1 VNAVLDERRLQRDFL
16 ALLLAFFVN
25 FLGYAFIVPI
35 LPSWQTQFDL
45 NATQA
50 TLLVSLWA
58 VPLLLFGPVTGRIT
72 DRFGAGR
79 TVFVSLVM
87 LTASGGLYVVATNEW
102 VGRPFLLLAVARMV
116 HGASG
121 ATIMTAG
128 LAAASQLWPVRFG
141 EQAGK
146 LLGMAAIGGLFGPVL
161 GGVLFTWGE
170 ASAFAVLAL
179 LTASVCPLIWFS
191 IEVIGGPKENVS
203 STVSL
208 RVFFSDRILFR
219 VAVLLAIT
227 TVATGALEAGVPL
240 FLDDAL
246 GLSSASIG
254 GVLLVM
260 VLMQGL
266 GSVIWG
272 RWVDRNGPTRYMLI
286 GWSFVVLSLLG
297 VGLVGYVL
305 AGDTA
310 VLAMILLLGSF
321 QFFIAAAQ
329 IPMLPMID
337 TATNRALGEGNP
349 GLAFGVFGAAW
360 AAGTIVGP
368 LLVGPVFDIF
378 GSWAIALGGLAIPAF
393 GALLLTL
400 TNRGMLHECYEEE
413 IQKRKSTREVVGEGL
428 QPE

>member
-1 VNAVLDERRLQRDFL
+1 MNSASEERQLQRAFL

-72 DRFGAGR
+72 DRFGAGP

-102 VGRPFLLLAVARMV
+102 VGRPFLLLAFARMV

-161 GGVLFTWGE
+161 GGILFTWGE

-179 LTASVCPLIWFS
+179 LTALVCPLFWSS
-191 IEVIGGPKENVS
+191 IDVIGWPRKQIS

-240 FLDDAL
+240 FLDDSL
-246 GLSSASIG
+246 GLSSAAIG

-286 GWSFVVLSLLG
+286 GWSFVVISLLG

-305 AGDTA
+305 SGDA
-310 VLAMILLLGSF
+310 AILAMILLLGSF

-368 LLVGPVFDIF
+368 MLVGPAFDVF
-378 GSWAIALGGLAIPAF
+378 GSWAIALGGLALPAF
-393 GALLLTL
+393 AALLLTL
-400 TNRGMLHECYEEE
+400 TNRDMLHECYEEE
-413 IQKRKSTREVVGEGL
+413 IQKRKSTAEVVNQGL